1 MRAMVRALILA
12 SCAILAAA
20 QSGGDPPTAAP
31 TRTPVVVVTNSAGG
45 TIQRHRYRYMVVTP
59 GASIDGLDGGE
70 EIVADTGILTTDDA
84 GGGPMSVMMWE
95 DPFHDNNNP
104 EVGAFC
110 ALLIAVL
117 SMFSL
122 AWQLVSGTCMS

>member
-1 MRAMVRALILA
+1 MVTSPETYPVWR
-12 SCAILAAA
+12 
-20 QSGGDPPTAAP
+20 

-84 GGGPMSVMMWE
+84 GGAPMSVMMWE